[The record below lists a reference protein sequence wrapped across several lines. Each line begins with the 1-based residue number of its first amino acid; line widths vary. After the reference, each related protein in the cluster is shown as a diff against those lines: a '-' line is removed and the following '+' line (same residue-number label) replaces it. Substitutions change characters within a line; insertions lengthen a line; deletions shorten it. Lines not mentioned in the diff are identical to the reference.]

1 MSEEVPRIIIHYNII
16 LTNHLQRVLQVN
28 YNRSQHL
35 YDISNFVPYGLGNCK
50 IVKINNNYVSLNK
63 RPKRLLKTKNFNIV
77 IFRKEKKISE
87 VAEHF
92 NLRGH
97 CKDLYFKFCIFDK
110 DLLDKNI
117 RQSVE
122 TDLMNILKNF
132 GPILNKKIPN
142 FKFVKK
148 LCFS

>member
-1 MSEEVPRIIIHYNII
+1 M
-16 LTNHLQRVLQVN
+16 
-28 YNRSQHL
+28 SQHL

-50 IVKINNNYVSLNK
+50 IVKINNNHVSLNK

-92 NLRGH
+92 NLKGH

-110 DLLDKNI
+110 DLQDKNI

-122 TDLMNILKNF
+122 TDLMNI
-132 GPILNKKIPN
+132 
-142 FKFVKK
+142 
-148 LCFS
+148 